1 MPKSRLRG
9 GKKAHNKRMKKY
21 RVEKENLKHKMGVQ
35 MEQQMMEMFKS
46 MMETENSG
54 SNEDTTG
61 SRGEDQQA

>member
-1 MPKSRLRG
+1 
-9 GKKAHNKRMKKY
+9 MKKY

-61 SRGEDQQA
+61 DRGEDQQA